1 MNNNDNIY
9 SLAVSGVQK
18 LIPYTPGKP
27 IEELERELGLSQ
39 IIKLASNENP
49 LGPGKKALAAIQA
62 TLKDLALY
70 PDGNGFNLKR
80 ALADKYAVDMSQI
93 TLGNGSNEILELVA
107 RAFLTPGLEVVFSQ
121 HAFAVYPLVTQAAGA
136 TPVVAPALNYGHD
149 LDAMLQRVTDKTRLV
164 FIANPNNPTGTLLT
178 HADLDAFIGALPD
191 TCICVLD
198 EAYCEFV
205 GDGLIGSLPI
215 STLLTSREG
224 GNAEN
229 CREQSRPPA
238 LAAGSADNSI
248 AWLRKYPNLLVTR
261 TFSKAYGLAGLRIGY
276 GLSSPQLADILN
288 RVRQPFNNNML
299 ALAAA
304 EAALTDIEHLQNT
317 IAVNAQGMQFVTEGF
332 NELGLE
338 WIPSAGNF
346 VLVDLKQPAIPIYEA
361 LLRKGV
367 IVRPVGVYEL
377 PNHLRITIGTQAE
390 NQLFLQALT
399 EVIPAP

>member
-1 MNNNDNIY
+1 MNNCENIY
-9 SLAVSGVQK
+9 SLAVPGVQK

-27 IEELERELGLSQ
+27 IEELERELGLSN

-49 LGPGKKALAAIQA
+49 LGPSKKALAAIQT

-70 PDGNGFNLKR
+70 PDGNGFNLKQ
-80 ALADKYAVDMSQI
+80 ALAKKYAVDMSRI

-107 RAFLTPGLEVVFSQ
+107 RAFLTPEFEVVFSQ
-121 HAFAVYPLVTQAAGA
+121 HAFAVYPIVTQAVGA
-136 TPVVAPALNYGHD
+136 KAVVAPALNYGHD
-149 LDAMLQRVTDKTRLV
+149 LAAMLERVNDKTRLV
-164 FIANPNNPTGTLLT
+164 FIANPNNPTGTLLDY
-178 HADLDAFIGALPD
+178 AELEAFIAKLPD
-191 TCICVLD
+191 TCVCVLD
-198 EAYCEFV
+198 EAYFEF
-205 GDGLIGSLPI
+205 I
-215 STLLTSREG
+215 
-224 GNAEN
+224 
-229 CREQSRPPA
+229 
-238 LAAGSADNSI
+238 ADEDKADSI
-248 AWLRKYPNLLVTR
+248 TWLKKYPNLLITR

-304 EAALTDIEHLQNT
+304 EAALTDADHLQNT
-317 IAVNAQGMQFVTEGF
+317 IAVNAEGMQFVTESF
-332 NELGLE
+332 KKMGLE

-346 VLVDLKQPAIPIYEA
+346 VSVDLKQPAMPIYEA

-390 NQLFLQALT
+390 NQIFIQALT
-399 EVIPAP
+399 DVIHV

>member
-1 MNNNDNIY
+1 MNNSNNIY
-9 SLAVSGVQK
+9 SLAVPGVQK
-18 LIPYTPGKP
+18 LVPYTPGKP
-27 IEELERELGLSQ
+27 IEELERELGLTE

-62 TLKDLALY
+62 TLPDLALY

-80 ALADKYAVDMSQI
+80 ALADKYEVEVSQI

-107 RAFLTPGLEVVFSQ
+107 RAFLTPELEVVFSQ
-121 HAFAVYPLVTQAAGA
+121 HAFAVYPLVTQAVGA
-136 TPVVAPALNYGHD
+136 TAVVAPALNYGHD
-149 LDAMLQRVTDKTRLV
+149 LDEMLQRVSDKTRLV
-164 FIANPNNPTGTLLT
+164 FIANPNNPTGTLLAQT
-178 HADLDAFIGALPD
+178 DVEAFIQALQG

-205 GDGLIGSLPI
+205 GD
-215 STLLTSREG
+215 
-224 GNAEN
+224 N
-229 CREQSRPPA
+229 
-238 LAAGSADNSI
+238 SADNSI
-248 AWLRKYPNLLVTR
+248 AWLKRYPNLLITR

-317 IAVNAQGMQFVTEGF
+317 IAVNAQGMRFITDGF
-332 NELGLE
+332 KILGLE

-346 VLVDLKQPAIPIYEA
+346 VLVDLKQPGMPIYEA

-390 NQLFLQALT
+390 NELFIQALT
-399 EVIPAP
+399 EILSGNV